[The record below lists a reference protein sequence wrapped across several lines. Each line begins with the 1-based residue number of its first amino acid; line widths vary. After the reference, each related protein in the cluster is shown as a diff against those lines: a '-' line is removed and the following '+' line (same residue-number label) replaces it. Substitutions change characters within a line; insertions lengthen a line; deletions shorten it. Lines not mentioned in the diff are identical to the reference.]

1 MHRETRKVKQIKK
14 THIMDTMITFRNDNL
29 NGFMTKDE
37 IRTKAPYIFAT
48 KPTNGAVSDRYVFA
62 STETIIDDMEKLGWG
77 VVQCKQQRANKNS
90 TVRSFH
96 MVAFQNPNVYITKET
111 GSGEEI
117 ESYPQVILTNSH
129 DGFNSFK
136 FMIGIFRLVCSN
148 GMVLATEQFESISIR
163 HINYTFEELR
173 TTIAASIEKVEQ
185 HVAVMNRMQETVLTD
200 EQRRDFAL
208 NALAIRTGKDVDEVK
223 ATDDEIEELLEPIR
237 PEDEGNNLWA
247 TFNVLQ
253 EKIIKG
259 IYHHGTT
266 KLGKARKARPI
277 TGPAK
282 DIEVNQSLFRQA
294 STYLMAA

>member
-1 MHRETRKVKQIKK
+1 MP
-14 THIMDTMITFRNDNL
+14 DTMITFRNADL
-29 NGFMTKDE
+29 NGFLTKDQ
-37 IRTKAPYIFAT
+37 IRKTAPYIFAT
-48 KPTNGAVSDRYVFA
+48 KPTNGAVSGRYVFA

-96 MVAFQNPNVYITKET
+96 MVAFQNPDIYITKET
-111 GSGEEI
+111 KNGEEI
-117 ESYPQVILTNSH
+117 EAYPQVILTNSH

-136 FMIGIFRLVCSN
+136 FRIGIFRLICSN
-148 GMVLATEQFESISIR
+148 GMVLATEEFESISIR

-173 TTIAASIEKVEQ
+173 TTIAASIEKVEK
-185 HVAVMNRMQETVLTD
+185 HVAVMNRMQATKLTI

-208 NALAIRTGKDVDEVK
+208 NALAIRMSKDIDEVK
-223 ATDDEIEELLEPIR
+223 ATDEELDELLEPLR
-237 PEDEGNNLWA
+237 DEDKGENLWA

-259 IYHHGTT
+259 LYHHGKT
-266 KLGKARKARPI
+266 KLGKDRKARPI

-282 DIEVNQSLFRQA
+282 DIEVNQGLFRQA
-294 STYLMAA
+294 STYLIAA

>member
-1 MHRETRKVKQIKK
+1 
-14 THIMDTMITFRNDNL
+14 MITFKNADL
-29 NGFMTKDE
+29 NGFLTKDQ
-37 IRTKAPYIFAT
+37 IRKNAPYIFAT
-48 KPTNGAVSDRYVFA
+48 SPTNAAVSGRYVFA

-96 MVAFQNPNVYITKET
+96 MVAFQNPDIYITKET
-111 GSGEEI
+111 KDGEEI
-117 ESYPQVILTNSH
+117 EAYPQVILTNSH

-136 FMIGIFRLVCSN
+136 FRIGIFRLICSN
-148 GMVLATEQFESISIR
+148 GMVLATEEFESVSIR

-173 TTIAASIEKVEQ
+173 TTIAASIEKVEE
-185 HVAVMNRMQETVLTD
+185 HVAVMNKMQATKLTV

-208 NALAIRTGKDVDEVK
+208 NALAIRMNKDADEVK
-223 ATDDEIEELLEPIR
+223 ATDEELDELLEPLR
-237 PEDEGNNLWA
+237 DADKGENLWA

-259 IYHHGTT
+259 LYHHGKT
-266 KLGKARKARPI
+266 KLGKDRKARPI

-282 DIEVNQSLFRQA
+282 DIEVNQGLFRQA
-294 STYLMAA
+294 STYLIAA